1 MATAPAEGVASSFVV
16 GTWYGEEQP
25 KDPNVFWLARF
36 FSDGRFHALFR
47 TCHGKETFDEDDSGT
62 WTFRDN
68 VLEVTSKLVNGH
80 TILQTERYHTLS
92 YDGRKHV
99 YRHERTGFVF
109 TAIRVHDDYELPAC
123 GLSS

>member
-1 MATAPAEGVASSFVV
+1 MATAPADGVASSFVI

-36 FSDGRFHALFR
+36 FSDGRFRALFR
-47 TCHGKETFDEDDSGT
+47 TCHGKETLDEDDSGT

-80 TILQTERYHTLS
+80 AILQAERYHTLS

-109 TAIRVHDDYELPAC
+109 TAIRVRDDYELPAC